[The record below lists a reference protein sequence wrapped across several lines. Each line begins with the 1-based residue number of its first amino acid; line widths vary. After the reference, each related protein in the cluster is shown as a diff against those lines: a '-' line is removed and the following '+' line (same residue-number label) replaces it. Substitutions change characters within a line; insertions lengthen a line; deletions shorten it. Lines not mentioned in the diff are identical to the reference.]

1 MAMPDVAPD
10 PATVVLA
17 ADPGKLMNRVGT
29 LSAIA
34 ARIAAIECAHF
45 GRGPMP
51 MDCWGPLWTWTWAD
65 DIMRNGLA
73 ERRPGG
79 GP

>member
-34 ARIAAIECAHF
+34 ARIAAIESALILVVARC
-45 GRGPMP
+45 
-51 MDCWGPLWTWTWAD
+51 LWTAGD
-65 DIMRNGLA
+65 RCGH
-73 ERRPGG
+73 GH
-79 GP
+79 GPTTS